1 MSDVI
6 EFSEHENG
14 KQIDLH
20 WQQIIGVTLRGA
32 HCGLSLDSSAF
43 KTACAVAG
51 DSRTDS
57 SIKETWM
64 SGNPSRGLPRR
75 RAWDN

>member
-1 MSDVI
+1 MSDVV

-20 WQQIIGVTLRGA
+20 WQQIIRVTLRGA
-32 HCGLSLDSSAF
+32 HYGLSLASSAF
-43 KTACAVAG
+43 KTTCAVVG
-51 DSRTDS
+51 DRRTDS
-57 SIKETWM
+57 SINETWM
-64 SGNPSRGLPRR
+64 SRNPSRGLPRR